1 MGRSNLEPLPVQ
13 RNDLLFLRAIE
24 LNGNH
29 ARTFVRR
36 SELHTELGNH
46 DECIEDLQKAKEI
59 DPNYS
64 NIDDL
69 LHSAEKRKKQAS
81 KRDYYKIL
89 GVKRNAKKKEIKKAY
104 RTIAAKWHPDNFQVT
119 SQRKTFPILRVVPT
133 AQKNLEP

>member
-1 MGRSNLEPLPVQ
+1 M
-13 RNDLLFLRAIE
+13 
-24 LNGNH
+24 NGNH

-104 RTIAAKWHPDNFQVT
+104 RTIAAKWHPDNFQVMGF
-119 SQRKTFPILRVVPT
+119 KDRVLSS
-133 AQKNLEP
+133 KNFETIKWC

>member
-104 RTIAAKWHPDNFQVT
+104 RTIAAKWHPDNFQVNVY
-119 SQRKTFPILRVVPT
+119 II
-133 AQKNLEP
+133 EP

>member
-1 MGRSNLEPLPVQ
+1 MISRDFYIE
-13 RNDLLFLRAIE
+13 FRAIE

-104 RTIAAKWHPDNFQVT
+104 RTIAAKWHPDNFQVRIEC
-119 SQRKTFPILRVVPT
+119 SAKIFLKP
-133 AQKNLEP
+133 

>member
-1 MGRSNLEPLPVQ
+1 MDGK
-13 RNDLLFLRAIE
+13 
-24 LNGNH
+24 H
-29 ARTFVRR
+29 ARSFVRR
-36 SELHTELGNH
+36 SELRTLLGEH
-46 DECIEDLQKAKEI
+46 QECVDDLNKAKEI

-104 RTIAAKWHPDNFQVT
+104 RTIAAKWHPDNFQV
-119 SQRKTFPILRVVPT
+119 SIECSAKIFLKP
-133 AQKNLEP
+133 

>member
-1 MGRSNLEPLPVQ
+1 M
-13 RNDLLFLRAIE
+13 
-24 LNGNH
+24 NGNH

-104 RTIAAKWHPDNFQVT
+104 RTIAAKWHPDNFQVNT
-119 SQRKTFPILRVVPT
+119 LAHVKCHSETFAISIPWLYTIDYRR
-133 AQKNLEP
+133 